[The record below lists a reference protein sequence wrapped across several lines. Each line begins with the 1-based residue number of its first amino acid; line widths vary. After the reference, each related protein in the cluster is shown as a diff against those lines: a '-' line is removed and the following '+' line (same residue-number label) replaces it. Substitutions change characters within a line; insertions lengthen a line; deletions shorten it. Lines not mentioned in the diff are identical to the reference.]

1 MSRRWGPESQVKMQG
16 LCSWAFS
23 RCSWV
28 GWIPAFLRVFGSWG
42 CLITCKN
49 AGIVAFA
56 VLAAFSVVLRA
67 VGGPLGPLFPLLGG
81 LPGALG
87 GFQGA
92 PGGLFRALLGL
103 FGAIWTSQAV
113 TPSFFGALSRVQE
126 ALGGI
131 LGPLLGLLGVILT
144 FGTEP
149 PSSNHMI
156 TRY

>member
-1 MSRRWGPESQVKMQG
+1 MGGPNHTYFMYDRAYGRSRPFII
-16 LCSWAFS
+16 LC
-23 RCSWV
+23 V
-28 GWIPAFLRVFGSWG
+28 LRM
-42 CLITCKN
+42 IM
-49 AGIVAFA
+49 AFA
-56 VLAAFSVVLRA
+56 VLGVLSVVLRA
-67 VGGPLGPLFPLLGG
+67 VWGPFGLLFPPLGG

-92 PGGLFRALLGL
+92 PGGFSRALLGL
-103 FGAIWTSQAV
+103 LGAIWTSQAV

-131 LGPLLGLLGVILT
+131 LGPLLGFLGVILT

-149 PSSNHMI
+149 LSSKHMI

>member
-1 MSRRWGPESQVKMQG
+1 MQG

-42 CLITCKN
+42 CLITRKN

-67 VGGPLGPLFPLLGG
+67 VGGPLGLLFPPLGG

-92 PGGLFRALLGL
+92 PGGLLRALLGF

-113 TPSFFGALSRVQE
+113 TPSFFGALSRVQD
-126 ALGGI
+126 AFGGI

-149 PSSNHMI
+149 PSSRHI
-156 TRY
+156 DKKPGVLL

>member
-1 MSRRWGPESQVKMQG
+1 MDRGSC
-16 LCSWAFS
+16 CS
-23 RCSWV
+23 CC
-28 GWIPAFLRVFGSWG
+28 VFG
-42 CLITCKN
+42 
-49 AGIVAFA
+49 GIKTDLGLLWVY
-56 VLAAFSVVLRA
+56 FSSSLVVLRA
-67 VGGPLGPLFPLLGG
+67 VGVPLGRLFPLLGG

-92 PGGLFRALLGL
+92 PGGLLRALLGL